1 MKWKQSI
8 WCRQNSYRRCH
19 SLIYQEKSCV
29 QSHKIWRWWNQPYFR
44 NHKRQ
49 TIPLFPFLSHNI
61 YLGKQK
67 DVNFG
72 CHKKE
77 PTTKLRKGAI
87 SGMRFYGNYKW
98 AQRLC
103 VCFKF
108 YWAFFSLMRI
118 LTIYVRQWSE
128 ACATTNNTLNKC
140 NQQMSW
146 FQFLFHLLQNVV
158 PLVLCLSVISYI
170 QASNEIA

>member
-1 MKWKQSI
+1 M
-8 WCRQNSYRRCH
+8 Y
-19 SLIYQEKSCV
+19 V
-29 QSHKIWRWWNQPYFR
+29 QSHKTWRWWNQPYFR
-44 NHKRQ
+44 NHKRR

-87 SGMRFYGNYKW
+87 FGMNFYGNYKW

-108 YWAFFSLMRI
+108 NWAFFSLMRI

-128 ACATTNNTLNKC
+128 ACATTHSTSATSKC
-140 NQQMSW
+140 PGFNFCSPCWKM
-146 FQFLFHLLQNVV
+146 LF
-158 PLVLCLSVISYI
+158 PLFCAY
-170 QASNEIA
+170 Q